1 MIHIRWMSSV
11 ETSYSMGTM
20 NKDDIL
26 RLTDRGM
33 AIFKHY
39 LPTPFRVGR
48 NFLNPLYEDKH
59 ASCNI
64 YYERRSDTYKMK
76 DFGNDDY
83 SGDCFAFVG
92 KLNGLDCKDSKDFIQ
107 IMKIID
113 RDLHL
118 GLSSGNYI
126 ETKTITPISPAVT
139 AATSPSKVKKARPYT
154 LAQKSFTAAELA
166 FWGKSGI
173 TQEVLR
179 LFRVVSLK
187 KFSSENNEGK
197 PFSIAATDKE
207 PVFGYTAK
215 QYVKVYRPHSEM
227 RFLYAGDFGENYCFG
242 LEQLPAKGDL
252 LFITGSEKDVMS
264 LTVHGFHA
272 ICFNSETVTIPVGI
286 IHRLSFRFKHI
297 VLLYDVDKAGLD
309 SSAKQELALKNY
321 GVKRLLL
328 PLAGTKVEKDIS
340 DFFRLGNSREDLIKL
355 FLDYLDTIYSETM
368 SALKSCEVDF
378 NNPPPVAQMVVSVND
393 VPLGTQGNI
402 LCITGGE
409 GTGKS
414 NYVTALIAGAIGQ
427 SEKNKDKAMDTLGVS
442 VSENSKRKAIL
453 FYDTEQS
460 EVQTYKNITNLLKRC
475 GRETMPEYLKAY
487 CLTGM
492 SRKERLQAII
502 QSMDKFHYQFRGIH
516 MVVID
521 GIADLIK
528 GANDETESIAVVEEL
543 YRLAGIYNTCIVTI
557 LHFIPSGLKLRG
569 HLGSELQRKAA
580 AILSIEKDTDP
591 SVSVVKAL
599 KVRDGSPLDSRK
611 ERLQAIIQSMD
622 KFHYQFRGIHM
633 VVIDGI
639 ADLIK
644 GANDETESIA
654 VVEELY
660 RLAGIYNTCIVTILH
675 FIPSGLKLRGHLGS
689 ELQRK
694 AAAILS
700 IEKDTDPSVSVVK
713 ALKVR
718 DGSPLDVPI
727 MQFAWDKDVRMHV
740 YLGEKPK
747 EEKEKRKEDEL
758 VAVAR
763 DIFGRQDFITYV
775 DLAEQIQAILDVKER
790 TAKSYIK
797 FMREKEII
805 LKDPSNQSYYIIGN
819 LKQASL

>member
-1 MIHIRWMSSV
+1 
-11 ETSYSMGTM
+11 M
-20 NKDDIL
+20 NKEDIL
-26 RLTDRGM
+26 LLTDKGL
-33 AIFKHY
+33 AVFKY
-39 LPTPFRVGR
+39 YIPFSFKLGR
-48 NFLNPLYEDKH
+48 NFLNPLYKDSK
-59 ASCNI
+59 ASCNV
-64 YYERRSDTYKMK
+64 YFDRRNGMYKMK

-83 SGDCFAFVG
+83 SGDCFALVG
-92 KLNGLDCKDSKDFIQ
+92 KLNGLNCKEPKDFVEILA
-107 IMKIID
+107 IID
-113 RDLHL
+113 RDMHL
-118 GLSSGNYI
+118 GLSDKPEMRISS
-126 ETKTITPISPAVT
+126 TIPVPVIAEVT
-139 AATSPSKVKKARPYT
+139 HVPKRKKARPYT
-154 LAQKSFTAAELA
+154 LAQKSFTAAEFA
-166 FWGKSGI
+166 FWGESGI
-173 TQEVLR
+173 TQEVLK

-187 KFSSENNEGK
+187 KFSSENHEGK
-197 PFSIAATDKE
+197 PFCIAATDKE

-252 LFITGSEKDVMS
+252 LFITGGEKDVMS

-340 DFFRLGNSREDLIKL
+340 DFFRLGNSRENLIKL

-427 SEKNKDKAMDTLGVS
+427 SDKNKDKVMDTLGVS
-442 VSENSKRKAIL
+442 VCENSKRKAIL

-460 EVQTYKNITNLLKRC
+460 EVQTYKNITNLLRRC

-599 KVRDGSPLDSRK
+599 KVRDGSPLD
-611 ERLQAIIQSMD
+611 
-622 KFHYQFRGIHM
+622 
-633 VVIDGI
+633 
-639 ADLIK
+639 
-644 GANDETESIA
+644 
-654 VVEELY
+654 
-660 RLAGIYNTCIVTILH
+660 
-675 FIPSGLKLRGHLGS
+675 
-689 ELQRK
+689 
-694 AAAILS
+694 
-700 IEKDTDPSVSVVK
+700 
-713 ALKVR
+713 
-718 DGSPLDVPI
+718 VPI
-727 MQFAWDKDVRMHV
+727 MQFAWDKDAGMHV

-805 LKDPSNQSYYIIGN
+805 RKDPSNQSYYIIGN
-819 LKQASL
+819 LKQAGL

>member
-1 MIHIRWMSSV
+1 
-11 ETSYSMGTM
+11 M
-20 NKDDIL
+20 NKEDIL
-26 RLTDRGM
+26 LLTDKGL
-33 AIFKHY
+33 AVFKY
-39 LPTPFRVGR
+39 YIPFSFKLGR
-48 NFLNPLYEDKH
+48 NFLNPLYKDSK
-59 ASCNI
+59 ASCNV
-64 YYERRSDTYKMK
+64 YFDRRNGMYKMK

-83 SGDCFAFVG
+83 SGDCFALVG
-92 KLNGLDCKDSKDFIQ
+92 KLNGLNCKEPKDFVEILA
-107 IMKIID
+107 IID
-113 RDLHL
+113 RDMHL
-118 GLSSGNYI
+118 GLSDKSEMRI
-126 ETKTITPISPAVT
+126 SSTTPVPVIAEVT
-139 AATSPSKVKKARPYT
+139 HVPKRKKARPYT

-166 FWGKSGI
+166 FWGESGI
-173 TQEVLR
+173 TQEVLK

-197 PFSIAATDKE
+197 PFSIAATDRE

-252 LFITGSEKDVMS
+252 LFITGGEKDVMS

-328 PLAGTKVEKDIS
+328 PLAGTKGEKDIS

-427 SEKNKDKAMDTLGVS
+427 SDKNKDKVMDTLGVS
-442 VSENSKRKAIL
+442 VCENSKRKAIL

-460 EVQTYKNITNLLKRC
+460 EVQTYKNITNLLRRC

-599 KVRDGSPLDSRK
+599 KVRDGSPLD
-611 ERLQAIIQSMD
+611 
-622 KFHYQFRGIHM
+622 
-633 VVIDGI
+633 
-639 ADLIK
+639 
-644 GANDETESIA
+644 
-654 VVEELY
+654 
-660 RLAGIYNTCIVTILH
+660 
-675 FIPSGLKLRGHLGS
+675 
-689 ELQRK
+689 
-694 AAAILS
+694 
-700 IEKDTDPSVSVVK
+700 
-713 ALKVR
+713 
-718 DGSPLDVPI
+718 VPI
-727 MQFAWDKDVRMHV
+727 MQFAWDKDAGMHV

-819 LKQASL
+819 LKQAGL

>member
-1 MIHIRWMSSV
+1 
-11 ETSYSMGTM
+11 M
-20 NKDDIL
+20 NKEDIL
-26 RLTDRGM
+26 LLTDKGL
-33 AIFKHY
+33 AVFKY
-39 LPTPFRVGR
+39 YIPFAFKLGR
-48 NFLNPLYEDKH
+48 NFLNPLYKDSK
-59 ASCNI
+59 ASCNV
-64 YYERRSDTYKMK
+64 YFDRRNGMYKMK

-83 SGDCFAFVG
+83 SGDCFALVG
-92 KLNGLDCKDSKDFIQ
+92 KLNGLNCKEPKDFVQ
-107 IMKIID
+107 ILAIID
-113 RDLHL
+113 RDMHL
-118 GLSSGNYI
+118 GLSDKS
-126 ETKTITPISPAVT
+126 EMRISSTTSVPVIAEVT
-139 AATSPSKVKKARPYT
+139 HVPKRKKARPYT

-166 FWGKSGI
+166 FWGESGI
-173 TQEVLR
+173 TQEVLK
-179 LFRVVSLK
+179 LFRVV
-187 KFSSENNEGK
+187 FSSENNDGK
-197 PFSIAATDKE
+197 PFCIAATDKE

-215 QYVKVYRPHSEM
+215 QYVKVYRPYSEM

-252 LFITGSEKDVMS
+252 LFITGGEKDVMS
-264 LTVHGFHA
+264 LTVNGFHA

-427 SEKNKDKAMDTLGVS
+427 SEKNKDKVMDTLGVS
-442 VSENSKRKAIL
+442 VCENSKRKAIL

-460 EVQTYKNITNLLKRC
+460 EVQTYKNITNLLRRC

-599 KVRDGSPLDSRK
+599 KVRDGSPLD
-611 ERLQAIIQSMD
+611 
-622 KFHYQFRGIHM
+622 
-633 VVIDGI
+633 
-639 ADLIK
+639 
-644 GANDETESIA
+644 
-654 VVEELY
+654 
-660 RLAGIYNTCIVTILH
+660 
-675 FIPSGLKLRGHLGS
+675 
-689 ELQRK
+689 
-694 AAAILS
+694 
-700 IEKDTDPSVSVVK
+700 
-713 ALKVR
+713 
-718 DGSPLDVPI
+718 VPI
-727 MQFAWDKDVRMHV
+727 MQFAWDKDAGMHV

-805 LKDPSNQSYYIIGN
+805 RKDPSNQSYYIIGN
-819 LKQASL
+819 LKQAGL

>member
-1 MIHIRWMSSV
+1 
-11 ETSYSMGTM
+11 M
-20 NKDDIL
+20 NKEDIL
-26 RLTDRGM
+26 LLTDKGL
-33 AIFKHY
+33 AVFKY
-39 LPTPFRVGR
+39 YIPFSFKLGR
-48 NFLNPLYEDKH
+48 NFLNPLYKDSK
-59 ASCNI
+59 ASCNV
-64 YYERRSDTYKMK
+64 YFDRRNGMYKMK

-83 SGDCFAFVG
+83 SGDCFALVG
-92 KLNGLDCKDSKDFIQ
+92 KLNGLNCKEPKDFVQ
-107 IMKIID
+107 ILAIID
-113 RDLHL
+113 RDMHL
-118 GLSSGNYI
+118 GLSDKS
-126 ETKTITPISPAVT
+126 EMRISSTTSVPVIAEVT
-139 AATSPSKVKKARPYT
+139 HVPKRKKARPYT

-166 FWGKSGI
+166 FWGESGI
-173 TQEVLR
+173 TQEVLK

-197 PFSIAATDKE
+197 PFSIVATDKE

-252 LFITGSEKDVMS
+252 LFITGGEKDVMS

-328 PLAGTKVEKDIS
+328 PLEGTKVEKDIS

-427 SEKNKDKAMDTLGVS
+427 SDKNKDKVMDTLGVS
-442 VSENSKRKAIL
+442 VCENSKRKAIL

-460 EVQTYKNITNLLKRC
+460 EVQTYKNITNLLRRC

-599 KVRDGSPLDSRK
+599 KVRDGSPLD
-611 ERLQAIIQSMD
+611 
-622 KFHYQFRGIHM
+622 
-633 VVIDGI
+633 
-639 ADLIK
+639 
-644 GANDETESIA
+644 
-654 VVEELY
+654 
-660 RLAGIYNTCIVTILH
+660 
-675 FIPSGLKLRGHLGS
+675 
-689 ELQRK
+689 
-694 AAAILS
+694 
-700 IEKDTDPSVSVVK
+700 
-713 ALKVR
+713 
-718 DGSPLDVPI
+718 VPI
-727 MQFAWDKDVRMHV
+727 MQFAWDKDAGMHV

-805 LKDPSNQSYYIIGN
+805 RKDPSNQSYYIIGN
-819 LKQASL
+819 LKQAGL

>member
-1 MIHIRWMSSV
+1 MITR
-11 ETSYSMGTM
+11 T
-20 NKDDIL
+20 NKEDIL
-26 RLTDRGM
+26 LLTDKGL
-33 AIFKHY
+33 AVFKY
-39 LPTPFRVGR
+39 YIPFSFKLGR
-48 NFLNPLYEDKH
+48 NFLNPLYKDSK
-59 ASCNI
+59 ASCNV
-64 YYERRSDTYKMK
+64 YFDRRNGMYKMK

-83 SGDCFAFVG
+83 SGDCFALVG
-92 KLNGLDCKDSKDFIQ
+92 KLNGLNCKEPKDFVQ
-107 IMKIID
+107 ILAII
-113 RDLHL
+113 RDMHL
-118 GLSSGNYI
+118 GLSDKS
-126 ETKTITPISPAVT
+126 EMRISSTTSVPVIAEVT
-139 AATSPSKVKKARPYT
+139 HVPKRKKARPYT

-166 FWGKSGI
+166 FWGESGI
-173 TQEVLR
+173 TQEVLK
-179 LFRVVSLK
+179 LFQVVSLK

-197 PFSIAATDKE
+197 PFSIVATDKE

-252 LFITGSEKDVMS
+252 LFITGGEKDVMS

-328 PLAGTKVEKDIS
+328 PLEGTKVEKDIS

-427 SEKNKDKAMDTLGVS
+427 SDNNKDKVMDTLGVS
-442 VSENSKRKAIL
+442 VCENSKRKAIL

-460 EVQTYKNITNLLKRC
+460 EVQTYKNITNLLRCC
-475 GRETMPEYLKAY
+475 GRETMPEYLKVY

-543 YRLAGIYNTCIVTI
+543 YRLTGIYNTCIVTI

-569 HLGSELQRKAA
+569 HLGSELQRRAA
-580 AILSIEKDTDP
+580 AIL
-591 SVSVVKAL
+591 L
-599 KVRDGSPLDSRK
+599 
-611 ERLQAIIQSMD
+611 
-622 KFHYQFRGIHM
+622 
-633 VVIDGI
+633 
-639 ADLIK
+639 
-644 GANDETESIA
+644 
-654 VVEELY
+654 
-660 RLAGIYNTCIVTILH
+660 
-675 FIPSGLKLRGHLGS
+675 
-689 ELQRK
+689 
-694 AAAILS
+694 

-805 LKDPSNQSYYIIGN
+805 RKDPSNQSYYIIGN
-819 LKQASL
+819 LKQAGL

>member
-1 MIHIRWMSSV
+1 
-11 ETSYSMGTM
+11 M
-20 NKDDIL
+20 NKEDIL
-26 RLTDRGM
+26 LLTDKGL
-33 AIFKHY
+33 AVFKY
-39 LPTPFRVGR
+39 YIPFSFKLGR
-48 NFLNPLYEDKH
+48 NFLNPLYKDSKV
-59 ASCNI
+59 SCNV
-64 YYERRSDTYKMK
+64 YFDRRNGMYKMK

-83 SGDCFAFVG
+83 SGDCFALVG
-92 KLNGLDCKDSKDFIQ
+92 KLNGLNCKEPKDFVQ
-107 IMKIID
+107 ILAIID
-113 RDLHL
+113 RDMHL
-118 GLSSGNYI
+118 GLSDKS
-126 ETKTITPISPAVT
+126 EMRISSTTSVPVIAEVT
-139 AATSPSKVKKARPYT
+139 HVPKRKKARPYT

-166 FWGKSGI
+166 FWGESGI
-173 TQEVLR
+173 TQEVLK

-197 PFSIAATDKE
+197 PFSIVATDKE

-252 LFITGSEKDVMS
+252 LFITGGEKDVMS

-427 SEKNKDKAMDTLGVS
+427 SDKNKDKVMDTLGVS
-442 VSENSKRKAIL
+442 VCENSKRKAIL

-460 EVQTYKNITNLLKRC
+460 EVQTYKNITNLLRRC

-599 KVRDGSPLDSRK
+599 KVRDGSPLD
-611 ERLQAIIQSMD
+611 
-622 KFHYQFRGIHM
+622 
-633 VVIDGI
+633 
-639 ADLIK
+639 
-644 GANDETESIA
+644 
-654 VVEELY
+654 
-660 RLAGIYNTCIVTILH
+660 
-675 FIPSGLKLRGHLGS
+675 
-689 ELQRK
+689 
-694 AAAILS
+694 
-700 IEKDTDPSVSVVK
+700 
-713 ALKVR
+713 
-718 DGSPLDVPI
+718 VPI
-727 MQFAWDKDVRMHV
+727 MQFAWDKDAGMHV

-819 LKQASL
+819 LKQANL

>member
-1 MIHIRWMSSV
+1 MITR
-11 ETSYSMGTM
+11 T
-20 NKDDIL
+20 NKEDIL
-26 RLTDRGM
+26 LLTDKGL
-33 AIFKHY
+33 AVFKY
-39 LPTPFRVGR
+39 YIPFSFKLGR
-48 NFLNPLYEDKH
+48 NFLNPLYKDSK
-59 ASCNI
+59 ASCNV
-64 YYERRSDTYKMK
+64 YFDRRNGMYKMK

-83 SGDCFAFVG
+83 SGDCFALVG
-92 KLNGLDCKDSKDFIQ
+92 KLNGLNCKEPKDFVQ
-107 IMKIID
+107 ILAII
-113 RDLHL
+113 RDMHL
-118 GLSSGNYI
+118 GLSDKS
-126 ETKTITPISPAVT
+126 EMRISSTTSVPVIAEVT
-139 AATSPSKVKKARPYT
+139 HVPKRKKARPYT

-166 FWGKSGI
+166 FWGESGI
-173 TQEVLR
+173 TQEVLK
-179 LFRVVSLK
+179 LFQVVSLK

-197 PFSIAATDKE
+197 PFSIVATDKE

-328 PLAGTKVEKDIS
+328 PLEGTKVEKDIS

-427 SEKNKDKAMDTLGVS
+427 SDNNKDKVMDTLGVS
-442 VSENSKRKAIL
+442 VCENSKRKAIL

-543 YRLAGIYNTCIVTI
+543 YRLTGIYNTCIVTI

-569 HLGSELQRKAA
+569 HLGSELQRRAA
-580 AILSIEKDTDP
+580 AIL
-591 SVSVVKAL
+591 L
-599 KVRDGSPLDSRK
+599 
-611 ERLQAIIQSMD
+611 
-622 KFHYQFRGIHM
+622 
-633 VVIDGI
+633 
-639 ADLIK
+639 
-644 GANDETESIA
+644 
-654 VVEELY
+654 
-660 RLAGIYNTCIVTILH
+660 
-675 FIPSGLKLRGHLGS
+675 
-689 ELQRK
+689 
-694 AAAILS
+694 

-727 MQFAWDKDVRMHV
+727 MQFAWDKDAGMHV

-805 LKDPSNQSYYIIGN
+805 RKDPSNQSYYIIGN
-819 LKQASL
+819 LKQAGL

>member
-1 MIHIRWMSSV
+1 
-11 ETSYSMGTM
+11 M
-20 NKDDIL
+20 NKEDIL
-26 RLTDRGM
+26 LLTDKGL
-33 AIFKHY
+33 AVFKY
-39 LPTPFRVGR
+39 YIPFAFKLGR
-48 NFLNPLYEDKH
+48 NFLNPLYKDSK
-59 ASCNI
+59 ASCNV
-64 YYERRSDTYKMK
+64 YFDRRNGMYKMK

-83 SGDCFAFVG
+83 SGDCFALVG
-92 KLNGLDCKDSKDFIQ
+92 KLNGLNCKEPKDFVQ
-107 IMKIID
+107 ILAIID
-113 RDLHL
+113 RDMYL
-118 GLSSGNYI
+118 GLSDKS
-126 ETKTITPISPAVT
+126 EMRISSTTSVPVIAEVT
-139 AATSPSKVKKARPYT
+139 HVPKRKKARPYT

-166 FWGKSGI
+166 FWGESGI
-173 TQEVLR
+173 TQEVLK

-187 KFSSENNEGK
+187 KFSSENNDGK
-197 PFSIAATDKE
+197 PFCIAATDKE

-252 LFITGSEKDVMS
+252 LFITGGEKDVMS

-340 DFFRLGNSREDLIKL
+340 DFFRLGNSRENLIKL

-427 SEKNKDKAMDTLGVS
+427 SDKNKDKVMDTLGVS
-442 VSENSKRKAIL
+442 VCENSKRKAIL

-460 EVQTYKNITNLLKRC
+460 EVQTYKNITNLLRRC

-599 KVRDGSPLDSRK
+599 KVRDGSPLD
-611 ERLQAIIQSMD
+611 
-622 KFHYQFRGIHM
+622 
-633 VVIDGI
+633 
-639 ADLIK
+639 
-644 GANDETESIA
+644 
-654 VVEELY
+654 
-660 RLAGIYNTCIVTILH
+660 
-675 FIPSGLKLRGHLGS
+675 
-689 ELQRK
+689 
-694 AAAILS
+694 
-700 IEKDTDPSVSVVK
+700 
-713 ALKVR
+713 
-718 DGSPLDVPI
+718 VPI
-727 MQFAWDKDVRMHV
+727 MQFAWDKDAGMHV

-805 LKDPSNQSYYIIGN
+805 RKDPSNQSYYIIGN
-819 LKQASL
+819 LKQAGL

>member
-1 MIHIRWMSSV
+1 MITR
-11 ETSYSMGTM
+11 T
-20 NKDDIL
+20 NKEDIL
-26 RLTDRGM
+26 LLTDKGL
-33 AIFKHY
+33 AVFKY
-39 LPTPFRVGR
+39 YIPFSFKLGR
-48 NFLNPLYEDKH
+48 NFLNPLYKDSK
-59 ASCNI
+59 ASCNV
-64 YYERRSDTYKMK
+64 YFDRRNGMYKMK

-83 SGDCFAFVG
+83 SGDCFALVG
-92 KLNGLDCKDSKDFIQ
+92 KLNGLNCKEPKDFVQ
-107 IMKIID
+107 ILAII
-113 RDLHL
+113 RDMHL
-118 GLSSGNYI
+118 GLSDKS
-126 ETKTITPISPAVT
+126 EMRISSTTSVPVIAEVT
-139 AATSPSKVKKARPYT
+139 HVPKRKKARPYT

-197 PFSIAATDKE
+197 PFSIVATDKE

-328 PLAGTKVEKDIS
+328 PLEGTKVEKDIS

-427 SEKNKDKAMDTLGVS
+427 SDNNKDKVMDTLGVS
-442 VSENSKRKAIL
+442 VCENSKRKAIL

-460 EVQTYKNITNLLKRC
+460 EVQTYKNITNLLRCC
-475 GRETMPEYLKAY
+475 GRETMPEYLKVY

-543 YRLAGIYNTCIVTI
+543 YRLT
-557 LHFIPSGLKLRG
+557 
-569 HLGSELQRKAA
+569 
-580 AILSIEKDTDP
+580 
-591 SVSVVKAL
+591 
-599 KVRDGSPLDSRK
+599 
-611 ERLQAIIQSMD
+611 
-622 KFHYQFRGIHM
+622 
-633 VVIDGI
+633 
-639 ADLIK
+639 
-644 GANDETESIA
+644 
-654 VVEELY
+654 
-660 RLAGIYNTCIVTILH
+660 GIYNTCIVTILH

-727 MQFAWDKDVRMHV
+727 MQFAWDKDAGMHV

-805 LKDPSNQSYYIIGN
+805 RKDPSNQSYYIIGN
-819 LKQASL
+819 LKQAGL